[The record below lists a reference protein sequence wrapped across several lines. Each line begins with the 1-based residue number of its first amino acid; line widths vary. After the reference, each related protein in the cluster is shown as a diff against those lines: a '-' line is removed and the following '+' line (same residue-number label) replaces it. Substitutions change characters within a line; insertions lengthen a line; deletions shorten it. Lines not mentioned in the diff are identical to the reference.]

1 MKNLEK
7 QFETILNSIND
18 GFFTLDRN
26 FNFTYVNRAF
36 EDICHISKE
45 DCIGKNYWDI
55 FPKAA
60 TYKFYREYN
69 KVLKKKISVHFEEY
83 ATSLDKWVSVN
94 AYPSGT
100 GLTVYFTD
108 ITEERRQAILIEQQ
122 NKNLREIAWMLSHK
136 FRKPVATILG
146 LAQLFKP
153 ATDPETRKLV
163 KGIQQAANELDKII
177 KDADAKTQVEENNS
191 L

>member
-1 MKNLEK
+1 MENIEK
-7 QFETILNSIND
+7 QFEVILDSIND

-26 FNFTYVNRAF
+26 FNFTYVNKAF
-36 EDICHISKE
+36 ERICHISRNE
-45 DCIGKNYWDI
+45 CLGKSYWDI

-60 TYKFYREYN
+60 TYKFYPEY
-69 KVLKKKISVHFEEY
+69 KRVLKENVSVHFEEY

-94 AYPSGT
+94 AYPTDTG

-108 ITEERRQAILIEQQ
+108 VTEERRQALLIEQQ
-122 NKNLREIAWMLSHK
+122 NKQLREIAWMLSHR

-153 ATDPETRKLV
+153 GTDRDNNKII
-163 KGIQQAANELDKII
+163 KGINQAATELDEII
-177 KDADAKTQVEENNS
+177 KDADAKTQADEII
-191 L
+191 

>member
-1 MKNLEK
+1 MKNIEK
-7 QFETILNSIND
+7 QFQTILDSIND

-26 FNFTYVNRAF
+26 FNFTYVNKAF
-36 EDICHISKE
+36 ERICHISRE
-45 DCIGKNYWDI
+45 ECLGRSYWDI

-60 TYKFYREYN
+60 TYKFYSEY
-69 KVLKKKISVHFEEY
+69 KRVLKENVSVHFEEY

-94 AYPSGT
+94 AYPTDAG

-108 ITEERRQAILIEQQ
+108 VTEERRQALLIEQQ
-122 NKNLREIAWMLSHK
+122 NKQLREIAWMLSHR

-153 ATDPETRKLV
+153 GTDPDNNKII
-163 KGIQQAANELDKII
+163 KGINQAATELDEII
-177 KDADAKTQVEENNS
+177 KDADAKTQADEII
-191 L
+191 